1 MNSFIEFRQ
10 RIMQK
15 THNRLV
21 YLQDKFKGVPTNK
34 MSDKVVDEM
43 TGIELVLFI
52 LKHEPAEE
60 MSRKKQVAVSTSQSE
75 NWYREALSIWL
86 QQHPEVGVDPN
97 NNAGLYRF
105 ALEFFVREIVLNPK
119 NNTMAYA
126 ELLHKMNQ
134 LNAVDPV
141 LKDIN
146 SQLDTKIEDIK
157 ELLSFLTS
165 MEYVANM
172 TVFGPAR
179 QLDQS
184 LMEKIRS
191 EFDNGSK
198 FSQDF
203 NQYKMIRQA
212 DKLTNQNH
220 YLRE

>member
-10 RIMQK
+10 RVMQK

-34 MSDKVVDEM
+34 ISDKVVDEM

-52 LKHEPAEE
+52 LRNEPAAEK
-60 MSRKKQVAVSTSQSE
+60 SQKKQVAISTSKSE
-75 NWYREALSIWL
+75 TWYREALSIWL

-119 NNTMAYA
+119 NNIMAYA

-184 LMEKIRS
+184 LMQKIRS

-203 NQYKMIRQA
+203 NQYKTIRQA
-212 DKLTNQNH
+212 DKSTNQNL